1 MNIRKLGHQSQSLV
15 QLTGQSLATVTQH
28 GHPQVVVAGQED
40 VPSRVPRR
48 MGGECGGL
56 HRVEDEGGAEVDV
69 GDHQEDV
76 EDIVIVQNRTINLSI

>member
-1 MNIRKLGHQSQSLV
+1 M
-15 QLTGQSLATVTQH
+15 TQH

-40 VPSRVPRR
+40 VACRIPGR

-56 HRVEDEGGAEVDV
+56 HRVENEGSAEVDV

-76 EDIVIVQNRTINLSI
+76 EDIVIVQNRTINLLI